1 MKPVSE
7 FTDDELRG
15 EVAGV
20 WADRHGRALAA
31 EVLRLRERDLDWK
44 TTVACMDEEL
54 AHARRVAVQ
63 AQAEV
68 LRLRGVDQESLRTI
82 ENLNAR
88 AEKAEADLAAARGD
102 RQRFVDTNDPQRG
115 GAE

>member
-1 MKPVSE
+1 MRAVSE
-7 FTDDELRG
+7 WTDDELRG
-15 EVAGV
+15 F
-20 WADRHGRALAA
+20 ADCYVPDHLASQFAA

-88 AEKAEADLAAARGD
+88 AEKAEADLAAARAD